1 MSDGRQKL
9 FDGTMNFLL
18 KRAFSKDVL
27 KQLISISSK
36 ELLIW
41 RIIMCDIITDS
52 IGVQTSVGRK
62 FRPIYNF
69 KLMSFFPYVQ
79 LYSTPSYMEVI

>member
-1 MSDGRQKL
+1 
-9 FDGTMNFLL
+9 
-18 KRAFSKDVL
+18 
-27 KQLISISSK
+27 
-36 ELLIW
+36 
-41 RIIMCDIITDS
+41 MCDIITDS